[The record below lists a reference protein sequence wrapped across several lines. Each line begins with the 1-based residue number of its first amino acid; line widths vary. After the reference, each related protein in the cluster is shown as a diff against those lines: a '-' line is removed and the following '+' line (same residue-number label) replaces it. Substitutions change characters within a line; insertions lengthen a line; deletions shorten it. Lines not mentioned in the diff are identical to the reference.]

1 MIIFAF
7 PDSYVAK
14 SSSLPGYGRN
24 GLKRVSCHFEAII
37 CKIKI
42 FSCLL
47 TLVLLNRLFFKIVL
61 KIIDDKTIN
70 LLWPIFVNLLF
81 WYSGS
86 LEVLV
91 QIITSM
97 TAQMQLTGR

>member
-1 MIIFAF
+1 M
-7 PDSYVAK
+7 
-14 SSSLPGYGRN
+14 
-24 GLKRVSCHFEAII
+24 
-37 CKIKI
+37 
-42 FSCLL
+42 
-47 TLVLLNRLFFKIVL
+47 
-61 KIIDDKTIN
+61 
-70 LLWPIFVNLLF
+70 FVNLLF